1 MSFRALSYILVGL
14 KRYKTFPLDV
24 LIDALKG
31 PVLLLII
38 PSLWYGIG
46 AVGSFSLRELFLYT
60 AASHLL
66 VLLPIYVS
74 FPVANMIRTGFLPS
88 LLTKPVN
95 LSSYLF
101 LRNLGST
108 FVSLVSSLLVF
119 AVIYKVYGGVNIALF
134 FLGLSLA
141 VVFYLLLGQIIG
153 YLATWFYTIWG
164 FQSILVYLPSLLF
177 GGSLVPL
184 DLLPSWLV
192 DVASFL
198 PWKSL
203 HYDVAMIVL
212 GRSPNFLPLLL
223 WIAFLAVLERI
234 VFHVASKRW
243 ESWGG

>member
-1 MSFRALSYILVGL
+1 M

-31 PVLLLII
+31 PVLLLVI

-46 AVGSFSLRELFLYT
+46 GIGSFSVRELFLYT
-60 AASHLL
+60 AASHLI

-74 FPVANMIRTGFLPS
+74 FPVARMIRTGFLSS

-95 LSSYLF
+95 LSAYLF

-108 FVSLVSSLLVF
+108 VISLLSALVTF
-119 AVIYKVYGGVNIALF
+119 LFIYHVYGGVNLPLF
-134 FLGLSLA
+134 FLGVLLTL
-141 VVFYLLLGQIIG
+141 VFYLLLGQSIG

-164 FQSILVYLPSLLF
+164 FQSILVYLPSLLV
-177 GGSLVPL
+177 GGSLIPL

-192 DVASFL
+192 RLASFL

-212 GRSPNFLPLLL
+212 GRTPNFLPLLL
-223 WIAFLAVLERI
+223 WIFALLILERI
-234 VFHVASKRW
+234 VFSIAVRKW

>member
-1 MSFRALSYILVGL
+1 M

-31 PVLLLII
+31 PVLLLVI

-46 AVGSFSLRELFLYT
+46 GIGSFSVRELFLYT
-60 AASHLL
+60 AASHLI

-74 FPVANMIRTGFLPS
+74 FPVARMIRTGFLSS

-95 LSSYLF
+95 LSAYLF

-108 FVSLVSSLLVF
+108 VISLLSALVTF
-119 AVIYKVYGGVNIALF
+119 LFIYHVYGGVNLPLF
-134 FLGLSLA
+134 FLGVLLTF
-141 VVFYLLLGQIIG
+141 VFYLLLGQIIG

-164 FQSILVYLPSLLF
+164 FQSILVYLPSLLV
-177 GGSLVPL
+177 GGSLIPL

-192 DVASFL
+192 RLASFL

-212 GRSPNFLPLLL
+212 GRTPNFLPLLL
-223 WIAFLAVLERI
+223 WIFALLILERI
-234 VFHVASKRW
+234 VFSIAVRKW